1 MKLILFRNLNF
12 FKNGLLRY
20 FYNVFPFKNNFVTRS
35 GKCAPAVFF
44 MCYLMMPRQE
54 MKGAPKFV
62 VAYDDVGGRAAW
74 ALQTKTVNL
83 IGRQFGAPACAL
95 SSR

>member
-1 MKLILFRNLNF
+1 
-12 FKNGLLRY
+12 
-20 FYNVFPFKNNFVTRS
+20 
-35 GKCAPAVFF
+35 
-44 MCYLMMPRQE
+44 MPRQE

-95 SSR
+95 SSRWFTFLYPPPPPPPFLLSMKPSQEQKQVPWQSMA